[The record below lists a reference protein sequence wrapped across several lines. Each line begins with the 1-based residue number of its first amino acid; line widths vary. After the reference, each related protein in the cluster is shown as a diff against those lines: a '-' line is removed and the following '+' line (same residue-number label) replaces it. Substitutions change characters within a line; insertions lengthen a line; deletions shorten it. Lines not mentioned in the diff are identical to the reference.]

1 MVVGT
6 EDFRSLWRK
15 LTWHRDA
22 PISEPADIAVF
33 KLAELARR
41 SVTVVLSGE
50 GSDELF
56 AGYPKHRYA
65 GLSAAAGIV
74 PAALRSPLLELAA
87 ELGTAVRLAP
97 ANRSTRAVGT
107 RPVRAF
113 QQLVR
118 TLHRTGTPR
127 ACCAMRHITQGR
139 IGYSSPKAT
148 P

>member
-1 MVVGT
+1 MSQLLRTEHHEVIVGT

-22 PISEPADIAVF
+22 PISEPADVAVF

-65 GLSAAAGIV
+65 GLSAAVGVVPSSYARRPG
-74 PAALRSPLLELAA
+74 PAAES
-87 ELGTAVRLAP
+87 GTAFCLAP
-97 ANRSTRAVGT
+97 ANRSTRAV
-107 RPVRAF
+107 RA
-113 QQLVR
+113 
-118 TLHRTGTPR
+118 
-127 ACCAMRHITQGR
+127 
-139 IGYSSPKAT
+139 
-148 P
+148 